1 MRHGLKNSTSLQGDN
16 MPRVYKKK
24 ERDPLDKLVVVTIRL
39 PLYQKIFLQLE
50 KTQNNKK
57 AADTIRKLI
66 DLYIQT
72 EEE

>member
-1 MRHGLKNSTSLQGDN
+1 